1 VEIEHVLSDSDTS
14 TTSAAGVR
22 GVTTD
27 KILMTV
33 SCMSVQI
40 CVVLLILCIYLRRV
54 YPTLKSLA
62 VGPQRQLELC
72 VRYVCF

>member
-1 VEIEHVLSDSDTS
+1 M
-14 TTSAAGVR
+14 
-22 GVTTD
+22 D

-62 VGPQRQLELC
+62 VGVHRQC
-72 VRYVCF
+72 TGARTGQVRTRTGQVHIR